1 MDAIVQLFKL
11 NPLTMRTMYNNPND
25 IQAFEALESER
36 ATIELDPQYQQWVAE
51 LNVSQSY
58 VDPEGTIKAK
68 YLTDQYSF
76 STSEPKSSILNFLKL
91 KGIWS

>member
-1 MDAIVQLFKL
+1 MS
-11 NPLTMRTMYNNPND
+11 TTYNNYND
-25 IQAFEALESER
+25 VQAYEALEER
-36 ATIELDPQYQQWVAE
+36 RTATMLDPKYQQWVAE
-51 LNVSQSY
+51 LNISQSY

-68 YLTDQYSF
+68 YLNDQYSF